1 MTLIDF
7 WMQNDWVVKTLLV
20 AVALMAVIVM
30 EKSYQFYRAYRGIR
44 AMSQMQRLDE
54 TQRLEEGRIRALIEE
69 VHAFSDA
76 NETLFNAN
84 VGVKL
89 EVFEQYMMRYVS
101 VLGLIAVLS
110 PMLGLIGT
118 FLGVWHVFGGVGAVG
133 LSDPAMIA
141 AGIKEVLIDT
151 MAGLSVAVVAMIFY
165 KSFEFTAIRFV
176 TRFEEKLYILIKDS
190 REA

>member
-1 MTLIDF
+1 MNIYTF
-7 WMQNDWVVKTLLV
+7 WLENDWVVKILLI
-20 AVALMAVIVM
+20 AVLFMFVIVL
-30 EKSYQFYRAYRGIR
+30 EKLYQFYRSYKNIKQ
-44 AMSQMQRLDE
+44 MSQMRTLAEVSELNDGKVRQL
-54 TQRLEEGRIRALIEE
+54 LEEVNG
-69 VHAFSDA
+69 FDA
-76 NETLFNAN
+76 KSESLFNAN

-101 VLGLIAVLS
+101 ILGLIAVLS

-118 FLGVWHVFGGVGAVG
+118 FLGVWHVFQGVGSVG
-133 LSDPAMIA
+133 LNDPAMIA
-141 AGIKEVLIDT
+141 SGIKEVLIDT

-176 TRFEEKLYILIKDS
+176 TRFEEKLYVLIRDS